1 MDYDVLILG
10 GGIIGCAVAYELSKY
25 NLNIAVIEKDFD
37 IADDISFFNTSIVYD
52 GCECKDN
59 LISAL
64 EEMGNSMLSSITKK
78 LNVSFK
84 KLPNLTVA
92 TDEKSLKVLE
102 ERYKRSLD
110 RALTGIKLIDGD
122 EARKI
127 NQRLGNDV
135 IKALYSESTAI
146 IKPYDLAIAY
156 GEIAYDNGVV
166 FRLEEIVTDI
176 QSLSNGF
183 RVTTNK
189 NKFKCKFVVNTI
201 PGEKYLLDDIR
212 GEDNAG
218 FNLKTYYVVLNNL
231 KNIDKNSIL
240 SKIEDKDNSIVFM
253 PSSCNELIIG
263 VNSSTEL
270 SKKEVINKVKMIMPD
285 LKRKDVKDV
294 FYDNH
299 HKDIMIIDDSD
310 ANKGYIK
317 ITGKYYGEV
326 TISPAIATIITETI
340 VEDLKCGEN
349 KSFVDKRREFYKF
362 RDLSIEERNELI
374 KLDNRY
380 GKIICMCNQI
390 TEGEIVDSIRRPLGA
405 RTVEGIKRR
414 TAATFGDCNGAYCI
428 SSIIDILAR
437 ELDKKPTE
445 IVEDSKNSHV
455 LTCRI
460 KEFNEI

>member
-166 FRLEEIVTDI
+166 FRLEEIVIDI

-212 GEDNAG
+212 EEDNAG

-285 LKRKDVKDV
+285 LK
-294 FYDNH
+294 
-299 HKDIMIIDDSD
+299 M
-310 ANKGYIK
+310 
-317 ITGKYYGEV
+317 
-326 TISPAIATIITETI
+326 
-340 VEDLKCGEN
+340 
-349 KSFVDKRREFYKF
+349 
-362 RDLSIEERNELI
+362 
-374 KLDNRY
+374 
-380 GKIICMCNQI
+380 
-390 TEGEIVDSIRRPLGA
+390 
-405 RTVEGIKRR
+405 
-414 TAATFGDCNGAYCI
+414 
-428 SSIIDILAR
+428 
-437 ELDKKPTE
+437 
-445 IVEDSKNSHV
+445 
-455 LTCRI
+455 
-460 KEFNEI
+460 

>member
-52 GCECKDN
+52 GCECRDN

-64 EEMGNSMLSSITKK
+64 EEMGNSMLASITKK

-84 KLPNLTVA
+84 RLPNLTVA
-92 TDEKSLKVLE
+92 TDEKSLKVIE
-102 ERYKRSLD
+102 ERYKRAVD

-122 EARKI
+122 EARRI
-127 NQRLGNDV
+127 NPKLSKNV
-135 IKALYSESTAI
+135 VKALYSENMAVI
-146 IKPYDLAIAY
+146 RPYDLAIAY
-156 GEIAYDNGVV
+156 GEVAYDNGVA

-183 RVTTNK
+183 KVTTNK

-201 PGEKYLLDDIR
+201 PGEKYLIDDIR
-212 GEDNAG
+212 EKDVEGY
-218 FNLKTYYVVLNNL
+218 NLKTYYVVLNNL
-231 KNIDKNSIL
+231 KNIDRNFIL
-240 SKIEDKDNSIVFM
+240 SKIEDKDNSIVLM
-253 PSSCNELIIG
+253 PSSCSELIIG
-263 VNSSTEL
+263 VNSSIEL
-270 SKKEVINKVKMIMPD
+270 SKKEVIDKVREIIPD
-285 LKRKDVKDV
+285 LGRKDVKDI

-299 HKDIMIIDDSD
+299 HKDIMIIDDSEV
-310 ANKGYIK
+310 NKGYIK
-317 ITGKYYGEV
+317 VTGKYYGEV
-326 TISPAIATIITETI
+326 TISPAIATIVSETI

-349 KSFVDKRREFYKF
+349 KNFVDKRREFYRF
-362 RDLSIEERNELI
+362 RDLSMEERNELI
-374 KLDNRY
+374 KLDSRY
-380 GKIICMCNQI
+380 GKIICICNQI

-414 TAATFGDCNGAYCI
+414 TSATFGDCNGAYCI

-455 LTCRI
+455 LTSRI
-460 KEFNEI
+460 KEFDEI

>member
-64 EEMGNSMLSSITKK
+64 EEMGNSMLASITKK

-84 KLPNLTVA
+84 RLPNLTIA
-92 TDEKSLKVLE
+92 TDEESLRIVE
-102 ERYKRSLD
+102 ERYQRAVD
-110 RALTGIKLIDGD
+110 RALIGIKLIDGD

-127 NQRLGNDV
+127 NPKLGKNV
-135 IKALYSESTAI
+135 IKALYSENTGVI
-146 IKPYDLAIAY
+146 RPYDLAIAY
-156 GEIAYDNGVV
+156 GEIAYDNGVA
-166 FRLEEIVTDI
+166 FRLEEVVTDI

-201 PGEKYLLDDIR
+201 PSEKYLLDDVKER
-212 GEDNAG
+212 EDFG
-218 FNLKTYYVVLNNL
+218 LNLKTYYVVLNNL
-231 KNIDKNSIL
+231 KRMDRNLII
-240 SKIEDKDNSIVFM
+240 SKIEDKDNSITFM
-253 PSSCNELIIG
+253 PSSCSELIIG
-263 VNSSTEL
+263 VNSGVEL
-270 SKKEVINKVKMIMPD
+270 SKKEVVDKVKSIIPD
-285 LKRKDVKDV
+285 LKRKDVKDI
-294 FYDNH
+294 FYDNN
-299 HKDIMIIDDSD
+299 HKDIMIIDDSEV
-310 ANKGYIK
+310 NKGYIK
-317 ITGKYYGEV
+317 VTGKYYGEV
-326 TISPAIATIITETI
+326 TISPAIATIISETI

-349 KSFVDKRREFYKF
+349 KSFIDKRREFYRF
-362 RDLSIEERNELI
+362 RDLSMEERNELI
-374 KLDNRY
+374 KLDKRY
-380 GKIICMCNQI
+380 GKMICICNQI
-390 TEGEIVDSIRRPLGA
+390 SEGEIVDSIRRPLGA

-414 TAATFGDCNGAYCI
+414 TAATFGNCNGAYCI

-460 KEFNEI
+460 KEFDEI

>member
-64 EEMGNSMLSSITKK
+64 EEMGNSMLANITKK

-84 KLPNLTVA
+84 RLPNLTIA
-92 TDEKSLKVLE
+92 TDEKSLKIVE
-102 ERYKRSLD
+102 ERYQRAVD
-110 RALTGIKLIDGD
+110 RALTGIRLIDGD

-127 NQRLGNDV
+127 NPRLGNNV
-135 IKALYSESTAI
+135 IKALYSENTAVI
-146 IKPYDLAIAY
+146 RPYDLAIAY
-156 GEIAYDNGVV
+156 GEIAYDNGVA
-166 FRLEEIVTDI
+166 FRLEEIVTNI

-183 RVTTNK
+183 WVTTNK

-201 PGEKYLLDDIR
+201 PSEKYLIDDVK
-212 GEDNAG
+212 EKDNSG
-218 FNLKTYYVVLNNL
+218 LNLKTYYVVLNNL
-231 KNIDKNSIL
+231 KNIDRNSII
-240 SKIEDKDNSIVFM
+240 SKIEDADNSIVFM
-253 PSSCNELIIG
+253 PSSCSELIIG
-263 VNSSTEL
+263 VNSGIEL
-270 SKKEVINKVKMIMPD
+270 SKKEVIDKIKSIILD
-285 LKRKDVKDV
+285 LKRKDVKDI
-294 FYDNH
+294 FYDNN

-310 ANKGYIK
+310 VNKGYIK
-317 ITGKYYGEV
+317 VTGKYYGEV
-326 TISPAIATIITETI
+326 TISPAIATIISETI

-349 KSFVDKRREFYKF
+349 KSFVDKRREFYRF
-362 RDLSIEERNELI
+362 RDLSMEERNELI
-374 KLDNRY
+374 RLDKRY
-380 GKIICMCNQI
+380 GKMICICNQI
-390 TEGEIVDSIRRPLGA
+390 SEGEIVDSIRRPLGA

-414 TAATFGDCNGAYCI
+414 TAATFGNCNGAYCI

-437 ELDKKPTE
+437 ELDRKPTE

-460 KEFNEI
+460 KEFDDI

>member
-64 EEMGNSMLSSITKK
+64 EEMGNSMLANITKK

-84 KLPNLTVA
+84 RLPNLTIA
-92 TDEKSLKVLE
+92 TDEKSLKIVE
-102 ERYKRSLD
+102 ERYQRAID

-122 EARKI
+122 QARKM
-127 NQRLGNDV
+127 NPRLGNDV
-135 IKALYSESTAI
+135 IKALYSENTAVI
-146 IKPYDLAIAY
+146 RPYDLAIAY
-156 GEIAYDNGVV
+156 GEIAYDNGVA

-183 RVTTNK
+183 WVTTNK

-201 PGEKYLLDDIR
+201 PSEKYLIDDIK
-212 GEDNAG
+212 EKDNSG
-218 FNLKTYYVVLNNL
+218 LNLKTYYVVLNNL
-231 KNIDKNSIL
+231 KNIDRNSII
-240 SKIEDKDNSIVFM
+240 SKIEDTDNSIIFM
-253 PSSCNELIIG
+253 PSSCSELIIG
-263 VNSSTEL
+263 VNSGIEL
-270 SKKEVINKVKMIMPD
+270 SKKEVIDKIKSVIPD
-285 LKRKDVKDV
+285 LKRKDVKDI
-294 FYDNH
+294 FYDNN
-299 HKDIMIIDDSD
+299 HKDIMIIDDSEV
-310 ANKGYIK
+310 NKGYIRV
-317 ITGKYYGEV
+317 TGKYYGEV
-326 TISPAIATIITETI
+326 TISPAIATIISETI

-349 KSFVDKRREFYKF
+349 KSFIDKRREFYRF
-362 RDLSIEERNELI
+362 RDLSMEERNELI
-374 KLDNRY
+374 RLDKRY
-380 GKIICMCNQI
+380 GKMICICNQI
-390 TEGEIVDSIRRPLGA
+390 SEGEIVDSIRRPLGA

-414 TAATFGDCNGAYCI
+414 TAATFGNCNGAYCI
-428 SSIIDILAR
+428 SSVIDILAR

-445 IVEDSKNSHV
+445 IVEDSKNSNV

-460 KEFNEI
+460 KEFDEI

>member
-64 EEMGNSMLSSITKK
+64 EEMGNSMLANITKK

-84 KLPNLTVA
+84 RLPNLTIA
-92 TDEKSLKVLE
+92 TDEKSLKIVE
-102 ERYKRSLD
+102 ERYQRAVD
-110 RALTGIKLIDGD
+110 RALTGIRLIDGD

-127 NQRLGNDV
+127 NPRLGNNV
-135 IKALYSESTAI
+135 IKALYSENTAVI
-146 IKPYDLAIAY
+146 RPYDLAIAY
-156 GEIAYDNGVV
+156 GEIAYDNGVA
-166 FRLEEIVTDI
+166 FRLEEIVTNI

-183 RVTTNK
+183 WVTTNK

-201 PGEKYLLDDIR
+201 PSEKYLIDDVK
-212 GEDNAG
+212 EKDNSG
-218 FNLKTYYVVLNNL
+218 LNLKTYYVVLNNL
-231 KNIDKNSIL
+231 KNIDRNYII
-240 SKIEDKDNSIVFM
+240 SKIEDADNSIVFM
-253 PSSCNELIIG
+253 PSSCSELIIG
-263 VNSSTEL
+263 VNSGIEL
-270 SKKEVINKVKMIMPD
+270 SKKEVIDKIKSIILD
-285 LKRKDVKDV
+285 LKRKDVKDI
-294 FYDNH
+294 FYDNN

-310 ANKGYIK
+310 VNKGYIK
-317 ITGKYYGEV
+317 VTGKYYGEV
-326 TISPAIATIITETI
+326 TISPAIATIISETI

-349 KSFVDKRREFYKF
+349 KSFVDKRREFYRF
-362 RDLSIEERNELI
+362 RDLSMEERNELI
-374 KLDNRY
+374 RLDKRY
-380 GKIICMCNQI
+380 GKMICICNQI
-390 TEGEIVDSIRRPLGA
+390 SEGEIVDSIRRPLGA

-414 TAATFGDCNGAYCI
+414 TAATFGNCNGAYCI

-437 ELDKKPTE
+437 ELDRKPTE

-460 KEFNEI
+460 KEFDDI